1 FQINENEWENRCKLT
16 PISPCRRRRV
26 GMPFFCD
33 VVRRWLDAANRQDA
47 DALLALSDPDIEV
60 VGPRGSARGH
70 QALREWL
77 ARAGLA
83 VETRRAF
90 SRGDVVVLAQHGVW
104 RSPASGE
111 VVGAA
116 DMASSFWLGGGRV
129 VRYARYDDL
138 AVALKQAGLELSDE
152 VL

>member
-90 SRGDVVVLAQHGVW
+90 SPGGVGVLAQHGVW
-104 RSPASGE
+104 GCPASGGG
-111 VVGAA
+111 VGAGGLG
-116 DMASSFWLGGGRV
+116 ASFLVGGAWRC
-129 VRYARYDDL
+129 
-138 AVALKQAGLELSDE
+138 
-152 VL
+152 